1 MIKSFPDYDELL
13 CKFSEI
19 VIENKRIKDEN
30 EELKRVNASLVE
42 EKCTLC
48 KFNLNK
54 MNGRRLEN
62 EKLFQIL

>member
-42 EKCTLC
+42 EKMHAL
-48 KFNLNK
+48 
-54 MNGRRLEN
+54 
-62 EKLFQIL
+62 QIQFK

>member
-1 MIKSFPDYDELL
+1 MIKSVPDYDELF

-54 MNGRRLEN
+54 MNGCRLE
-62 EKLFQIL
+62 K